1 MFLLSQDYQFWVG
14 CNKTQR
20 KAIKLM
26 LTNLPIL
33 LSFLLVLDTMCI
45 TLDSQTQVSA
55 TPKEEKLEHRQYQL
69 CKDMIIGQLGDK
81 LKTDQ
86 I

>member
-1 MFLLSQDYQFWVG
+1 MWEICSNVG

-20 KAIKLM
+20 KEIKLM
-26 LTNLPIL
+26 LTNLSIL
-33 LSFLLVLDTMCI
+33 LSFLLVLDTMCV
-45 TLDSQTQVSA
+45 TLGSQTLVSA

-69 CKDMIIGQLGDK
+69 CKDMFIGQLCHK
-81 LKTDQ
+81 LKTDH